1 MKKKVLIFSAHPD
14 DAEIGMGGTIS
25 YLIDKGFDV
34 ISFVGYQHNIVRILE
49 SKSAAKFLK
58 IKEIHFL
65 SFLNNNKREIIEKM
79 DKCIETY
86 KPHSVF
92 TQFLGDSHHEHK
104 IVAECV
110 LSAAR
115 SNNFNVYMFEEVILG
130 GLTERIFKPQLFI
143 DISKHMD
150 KKIKSIKLHKSQIKK
165 NNNLW
170 LDGLKGRAKYRGY
183 QCNVK
188 YAEVFEIIKQIGL

>member
-1 MKKKVLIFSAHPD
+1 MKDKILIFSAHPD

-25 YLIDKGFDV
+25 YLINKGFD
-34 ISFVGYQHNIVRILE
+34 IILFIGYQHYDVRAFEAIN
-49 SKSAAKFLK
+49 AAKFLK
-58 IKEIHFL
+58 IKEVHFL
-65 SFLNNNKREIIEKM
+65 DFSDNNKREIIKKM
-79 DKCIETY
+79 DKCIVDY

-92 TQFLGDSHHEHK
+92 TQFLGDSHQEHK

-130 GLTERIFKPQLFI
+130 GLTETIFKPQLFI
-143 DISKHMD
+143 DISKYMN
-150 KKIKSIKLHKSQIKK
+150 KKIKSIEFHKSQKRS
-165 NNNLW
+165 NDSW

-188 YAEVFEIIKQIGL
+188 YAEVFEIVKEIWL